1 MSEKIKCRILRETER
16 AILIRQEMPNREAV
30 EAWIPRSQCDHLSK
44 GPSEP
49 DGSRSATITM
59 AGWLVDQH
67 NLRAE
72 A

>member
-1 MSEKIKCRILRETER
+1 MNEKIKCRILRETER
-16 AILIRQEMPNREAV
+16 AILIRQETGNREAI

-44 GPSEP
+44 GPTLN
-49 DGSRSATITM
+49 DGSREATITM
-59 AGWLVDQH
+59 AAWLVDQH